1 MSKDS
6 RMKAPFLI
14 ASAILVTGCSSNIYP
29 SYHAGKYYLMG
40 GDDRC
45 QYVQQVSDTRIMCLD
60 EDRNETGYRDALT
73 GDELNHYLAQQQIY
87 QAQMASLSQSIE
99 QMNQSLNSYQPVYP
113 AIQVQQPTLS
123 NGWNG
128 TNYRQVGSTVL
139 GTDGSSYRR
148 VGNTVIASDG
158 TVCQMVGA
166 NILCK

>member
-1 MSKDS
+1 
-6 RMKAPFLI
+6 
-14 ASAILVTGCSSNIYP
+14 
-29 SYHAGKYYLMG
+29 
-40 GDDRC
+40 
-45 QYVQQVSDTRIMCLD
+45 
-60 EDRNETGYRDALT
+60 
-73 GDELNHYLAQQQIY
+73 
-87 QAQMASLSQSIE
+87 MASLSQSIE